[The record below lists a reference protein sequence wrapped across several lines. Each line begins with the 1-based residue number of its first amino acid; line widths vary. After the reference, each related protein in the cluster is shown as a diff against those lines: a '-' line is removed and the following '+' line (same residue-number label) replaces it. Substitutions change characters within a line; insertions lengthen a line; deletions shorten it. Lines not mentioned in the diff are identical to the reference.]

1 MLVVGGGVVVGAAVC
16 SGADSTGCAHVSS
29 KRTVPYR
36 LKVTAS
42 YMQGEAPDT
51 SRTSYPSSGST
62 PCKGSLITGV
72 CI

>member
-1 MLVVGGGVVVGAAVC
+1 MLVVGGGDVVGVAVC

-42 YMQGEAPDT
+42 YIEL
-51 SRTSYPSSGST
+51 PSSGST

>member
-1 MLVVGGGVVVGAAVC
+1 MLVVGGGVVVGVAVC

-42 YMQGEAPDT
+42 YMQGRPRTQVGPATPAVAPPHV
-51 SRTSYPSSGST
+51 RGA
-62 PCKGSLITGV
+62 
-72 CI
+72 